1 MHARPKSSQNT
12 HKTHTHTQHR
22 DTQTRTTHTHTH
34 ARARTHTRAH
44 THTRTRAHT
53 HTHKGMPRTNTHTRA
68 RARTHAHTKTTN
80 LSSCAALVYTIVCTS
95 SPQARAHER
104 PLLVP
109 PASAPGRMRHWLLAD
124 RIIYVRCARPTRM
137 PLTRKLARGGGSARS
152 PPLHSPASA
161 CPSLAL
167 RLVLEDRLCRSQ
179 GNEMSLVSLRMGWLL
194 GVDAFPGGD
203 AAERG
208 RAQMQD
214 GRVGAVASAL
224 GTGPGGPV
232 SLAHMFEVGAGAAL
246 ATVTGDTTRVG
257 ATAAAPTSTTVS

>member
-1 MHARPKSSQNT
+1 M
-12 HKTHTHTQHR
+12 
-22 DTQTRTTHTHTH
+22 
-34 ARARTHTRAH
+34 RARVHTRAH
-44 THTRTRAHT
+44 TRTLAHAHTRTHAHT
-53 HTHKGMPRTNTHTRA
+53 QRHAPYQNTHTRA
-68 RARTHAHTKTTN
+68 RARAHARTKTTN
-80 LSSCAALVYTIVCTS
+80 LSSCAALVYTIVCTR

-109 PASAPGRMRHWLLAD
+109 PASAPGRVRHWLLAD
-124 RIIYVRCARPTRM
+124 RIIYVRCERPTRM
-137 PLTRKLARGGGSARS
+137 PLTRKLARGGGSACS
-152 PPLHSPASA
+152 PPPHSPASA

-194 GVDAFPGGD
+194 GVDAFPGWD

-208 RAQMQD
+208 PPQTQD
-214 GRVGAVASAL
+214 SRVWAVASAL
-224 GTGPGGPV
+224 GLAQVGGV
-232 SLAHMFEVGAGAAL
+232 SLAHMFEVGPGAAL